1 MGFPLS
7 GRIFALLSLI
17 GASLGA
23 SGPAIAQTGDDQQ
36 KAVIELII
44 STAHSL
50 CYDVSPGSRTK
61 AEGIKGEVKAKLTGL
76 ASKIADIGLTG
87 AGDITDSE
95 TEGVLQADLAA
106 ALRDSAACKTHV
118 LDTLA
123 SKLLSPQPAP
133 PLTRPAPLPTKSAP
147 PPTNGAPLLD
157 ITTTIPKEAPPPVTN
172 AAPPPNLTVAP
183 ASPASMSC
191 DELWHERNAV
201 FARNGYCFKTQKA
214 ISTFGKSCFPPYG
227 ELQGQEKN
235 RVTEIRIW
243 EQQKGC

>member
-1 MGFPLS
+1 MEFPLR
-7 GRIFALLSLI
+7 GRTIALLSLM
-17 GASLGA
+17 GASLA
-23 SGPAIAQTGDDQQ
+23 APAPANAQTVDDQQ
-36 KAVIELII
+36 KAVIEVII

-50 CYDVSPGSRTK
+50 CYDVATASRTK
-61 AEGIKGEVKAKLTGL
+61 AEGVKGDVKAQLTGL

-95 TEGVLQADLAA
+95 TEGVLQTDLAA
-106 ALRDSAACKTHV
+106 ALKDSAACKTHV

-123 SKLLSPQPAP
+123 SKLLSPQSAP
-133 PLTRPAPLPTKSAP
+133 PPKPAA
-147 PPTNGAPLLD
+147 PPTNGAPR
-157 ITTTIPKEAPPPVTN
+157 TEVSAAAVPRGAPLPTAD

-201 FARNGYCFKTQKA
+201 YARNGYCFKTQKA
-214 ISTFGKSCFPPYG
+214 ISTFGKTCFPPYG
-227 ELQGQEKN
+227 ELQGPEKN